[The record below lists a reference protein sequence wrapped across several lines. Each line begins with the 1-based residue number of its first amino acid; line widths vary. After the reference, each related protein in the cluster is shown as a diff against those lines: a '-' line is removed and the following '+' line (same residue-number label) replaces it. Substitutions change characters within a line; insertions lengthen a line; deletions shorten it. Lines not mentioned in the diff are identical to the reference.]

1 MAGRASVVLRDQF
14 EIAKRE
20 SPLRGTNTSLDEVRE
35 KVVLA
40 LGIVRE
46 ALQPIDAAAA
56 RNDVAWLSA
65 TYPDWA
71 SEQSRLR
78 DEAQELK
85 RPLDHVDLCRNAS
98 AT

>member
-14 EIAKRE
+14 EVAKRQGE
-20 SPLRGTNTSLDEVRE
+20 LRGTTTSLGEVRE

-46 ALQPIDAAAA
+46 RLQPIDAVAAGH
-56 RNDVAWLSA
+56 DVAWLAA
-65 TYPDWA
+65 TYPDWV
-71 SEQSRLR
+71 SERSLLR

-85 RPLDHVDLCRNAS
+85 RLLDHVDLYLNAS
-98 AT
+98 TT